1 MIPPM
6 YVLFYKLDNTEAQGD
21 ILVQIYVLN
30 DMVRET
36 KLDPLYMSQSTGS
49 SLSVE
54 HKPLKPSGTA
64 QQHYVI
70 LGNWLKLSFFRK
82 LRIYQL

>member
-1 MIPPM
+1 
-6 YVLFYKLDNTEAQGD
+6 
-21 ILVQIYVLN
+21 
-30 DMVRET
+30 MVRET

-49 SLSVE
+49 SLNVE

-70 LGNWLKLSFFRK
+70 LGNGLNLSFLSEAENIPAVTSLTLKLSFNDTK
-82 LRIYQL
+82 